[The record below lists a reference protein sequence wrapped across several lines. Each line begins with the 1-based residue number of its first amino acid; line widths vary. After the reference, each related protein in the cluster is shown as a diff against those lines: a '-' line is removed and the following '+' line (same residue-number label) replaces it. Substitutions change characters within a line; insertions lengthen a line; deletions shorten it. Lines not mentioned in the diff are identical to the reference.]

1 MKTFR
6 QLASWPAF
14 SCGFQVATLLLGC
27 TIISG
32 CATYI
37 NWLYFEFGINEN
49 QNPHIAVN
57 TQEQYNYMIGE
68 GKSCSSVC
76 LQNNIDPT
84 SCPEYVKAVRPE
96 CKGFI
101 EGKESEK

>member
-14 SCGFQVATLLLGC
+14 SRGLQTATLFLC
-27 TIISG
+27 CAIISG

-37 NWLYFEFGINEN
+37 NWLYFEFGINEDR
-49 QNPHIAVN
+49 NPHVAVN
-57 TQEQYNYMIGE
+57 SQEQYNYMVGE

-76 LQNNIDPT
+76 LQDNIDPT
-84 SCPEYVKAVRPE
+84 SCLAYVKAVRPE
-96 CKGFI
+96 CKDFI